1 MRDGMQ
7 GRFLQVLHSLFFAFN
22 CDRTSSLMAF
32 HEFHVVVAVDTTF
45 SATARALVK
54 DFVEEV
60 PTAHDAVRCGA
71 LFSRDHGVPPHPP
84 IFLIPAPQ

>member
-1 MRDGMQ
+1 MREGMQ

-22 CDRTSSLMAF
+22 CDRTPSLMAF
-32 HEFHVVVAVDTTF
+32 HEFHIVVAVDTTF

-60 PTAHDAVRCGA
+60 APAHDTMGGSA
-71 LFSRDHGVPPHPP
+71 LFSRDHGVPLHPP